1 MGFSLVVIRDAEDT
15 DGRIWPVMASEPGG
29 MLIEREDLDGDEI
42 VTLPV
47 VAAAVCEVTA
57 GGLRQLAKISD
68 VSASLYIT
76 GQRAAFACAKLD
88 KGGGGAGFGDTGLAV
103 ALMASAASKVRAA
116 AAGRRGKIMA
126 AQLRYPWLKSVHA
139 HPQTRWSDQ
148 EQLRLGF
155 ATKGADGE
163 WRPYVWDI
171 TLPPRT
177 VSSMD
182 AAQDI
187 IRRAAAFRLAHWPVL
202 LADHQARLT
211 ELARADPLEPP
222 PPGKFAGY
230 AMPTYSAVRT
240 STAFPPGYANV
251 PRAAQDGQPEDLSH
265 ERG

>member
-1 MGFSLVVIRDAEDT
+1 MGFNLVVLRDAEDT
-15 DGRIWPVMASEPGG
+15 DGRIWPVMASEPDA

-47 VAAAVCEVTA
+47 VAAAVCEVTG
-57 GGLRQLAKISD
+57 GGLRQLAKISNL
-68 VSASLYIT
+68 SASLYIT
-76 GQRAAFACAKLD
+76 GQRVAFACSKLD
-88 KGGGGAGFGDTGLAV
+88 KGGGWVGFGGTGLAV
-103 ALMASAASKVRAA
+103 ALPADAVSKVSTASR
-116 AAGRRGKIMA
+116 RRGKIVA

-155 ATKGADGE
+155 ATRRSDGD

-187 IRRAAAFRLAHWPVL
+187 IRRAAAFRLEHWPVL

-230 AMPTYSAVRT
+230 AMPVYSAART
-240 STAFPPGYANV
+240 STAFPPGYASL
-251 PRAAQDGQPEDLSH
+251 PPIPQDGQREDLSH

>member
-1 MGFSLVVIRDAEDT
+1 MGFNLVVLRDAEDT
-15 DGRIWPVMASEPGG
+15 DGRIWPVPASEPGA

-47 VAAAVCEVTA
+47 IAAAVCEVS
-57 GGLRQLAKISD
+57 GDGLRPLVKITD

-76 GQRAAFACAKLD
+76 GQRVAFACAKPD
-88 KGGGGAGFGDTGLAV
+88 KGRGRAGFGGTGLAV
-103 ALMASAASKVRAA
+103 ALTAHAVSKARTVSR
-116 AAGRRGKIMA
+116 RRGRIMA

-155 ATKGADGE
+155 ATRRADGE

-211 ELARADPLEPP
+211 ELARADPLELP

-251 PRAAQDGQPEDLSH
+251 LRASRVGQPEGLSH
-265 ERG
+265 ERR

>member
-1 MGFSLVVIRDAEDT
+1 MGFSLVAIRDGEDA

-47 VAAAVCEVTA
+47 IAAEVCEVTG
-57 GGLRQLAKISD
+57 GGLRQLAKISNI
-68 VSASLYIT
+68 SASLYVT
-76 GQRAAFACAKLD
+76 SQRVAFACAKFD
-88 KGGGGAGFGDTGLAV
+88 QGGGQVGLGGAGLAI
-103 ALMASAASKVRAA
+103 ALTAHAVSKARAASR
-116 AAGRRGKIMA
+116 RRGKIMA
-126 AQLRYPWLKSVHA
+126 AQLRYPWLKSVYA

-155 ATKGADGE
+155 ATKGNDGQ

-187 IRRAAAFRLAHWPVL
+187 ICRAAAFRLAHWPIL
-202 LADHQARLT
+202 LADQQAKLA
-211 ELARADPLEPP
+211 ELAHADPLEQP

-230 AMPTYSAVRT
+230 AMPLYSAVRT
-240 STAFPPGYANV
+240 STAFPPGYEEANASV
-251 PRAAQDGQPEDLSH
+251 S
-265 ERG
+265 